1 MREKNIIIIVGLLLM
16 VILSYLIMVQLGTML
31 LLPSL
36 TTPNVVLTT

>member
-1 MREKNIIIIVGLLLM
+1 MREKSIIIIVGLLLM

-36 TTPNVVLTT
+36 TPNVVLTT